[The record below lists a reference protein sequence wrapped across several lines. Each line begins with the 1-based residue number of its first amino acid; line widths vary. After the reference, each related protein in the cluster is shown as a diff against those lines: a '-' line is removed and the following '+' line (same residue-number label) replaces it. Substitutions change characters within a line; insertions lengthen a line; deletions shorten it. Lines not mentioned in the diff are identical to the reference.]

1 MCGVNGIFAYRACAP
16 APDRAEL
23 LATRDHMRRRGPDGE
38 GEWWS
43 PDGRL
48 ALGHRRLAIIDLDE
62 RASQPMVHRDGA
74 LALVFN
80 GEIYNHAQL
89 RADLE
94 RQGARFRTRSD
105 TEVILQL
112 YAREGVDM
120 VRRLRGMFSL
130 GLFDAQK
137 GGLLLARDPYGI
149 KPLYYSVGGGVVRF
163 ASQVKAL
170 LAGGRLSRDPDPAG
184 LAGFHLF
191 GYAPEPFTLFRAV
204 SALPAGATLWIDP
217 SGVGEVQSFASLAGV
232 LAAGRDRPAHDLGQ
246 AVRASTLDSVR
257 HHLAADVEVGAF
269 LSAGVDSGALIGL
282 MRDAGQTR
290 IRTLTLAF
298 AEFEDTP
305 NDEAPLAEMVAAR
318 YGAQHTTR
326 RVGHAEFI
334 ADLPAIFD
342 AMDQPSI
349 DGINSWF
356 VAKAARELGLKVALS
371 GLGGDELLAGY
382 SSFRDIPRWRRRF
395 GLLAR
400 APGAAALASAAIR
413 TFAPRLA
420 RENPKALGVLRYSGD
435 WAGAYLLR
443 RAVLLPF
450 ELADVMD
457 PAVVREGLERLRPVE
472 RLRASMSPDPGS
484 DMGRIAV
491 LESANYLRN
500 QLLRDADWAGMAH
513 SLEIRTPLVDYTLL
527 QALAPHMPGMSA
539 GVGKSALAAAPST
552 PLPIEVVNRPK
563 SGFGVPTGTWMAG
576 AISVPH
582 RLDSRR
588 WARRVLAETSGRP
601 GRMQNDRASLETL
614 AAPAPQGD

>member
-23 LATRDHMRRRGPDGE
+23 LTTRDHMRRRGPDGE

-48 ALGHRRLAIIDLDE
+48 ALGHRRLAIIDLDD
-62 RASQPMVHRDGA
+62 RASQPMVLQNGA

-80 GEIYNHAQL
+80 GEIYNHAEL

-94 RQGARFRTRSD
+94 RLGVRFRTRSD

-112 YAREGVDM
+112 YAREGAEM
-120 VRRLRGMFSL
+120 VKRLRGMFSF
-130 GLFDAQK
+130 GLFDAKK

-149 KPLYYSVGGGVVRF
+149 KPLYYSVDGGLVRF

-191 GYAPEPFTLFRAV
+191 GYAREPFTLYRAV
-204 SALPAGATLWIDP
+204 SALPAGSTLWIDP
-217 SGVGEVQSFASLAGV
+217 SGVEEVRPFASLAGV
-232 LAAGRDRPAHDLGQ
+232 LAAGSHRPAHNLGP
-246 AVRASTLDSVR
+246 AVRAATLDSVR
-257 HHLAADVEVGAF
+257 HHLVADVEVGAF
-269 LSAGVDSGALIGL
+269 LSAGVDSGALVGL

-298 AEFEDTP
+298 AEFDGTP
-305 NDEAPLAEMVAAR
+305 SDEAPLAGIVAAR
-318 YGAQHTTR
+318 YGAEHTTR
-326 RVGHAEFI
+326 RVDRAEFI

-349 DGINSWF
+349 DGINTWF

-400 APGAAALASAAIR
+400 TPGAAALASAAIR

-420 RENPKALGVLRYSGD
+420 RENPKSLGVLRYSGD
-435 WAGAYLLR
+435 WASAYLLR

-450 ELADVMD
+450 ELAGVMD
-457 PAVVREGLERLRPVE
+457 PALVREGLERLRPVE

-484 DMGRIAV
+484 DMGRIAA

-527 QALAPHMPGMSA
+527 QALSPYMPGMSA
-539 GVGKSALAAAPST
+539 SVGKSALAAAPST
-552 PLPIEVVNRPK
+552 PLPTNVVTRPK
-563 SGFGVPTGTWMAG
+563 SGFGVPTGAWMTG
-576 AISVPH
+576 ATMAPH

-588 WARRVLAETSGRP
+588 WARRVLAEAT
-601 GRMQNDRASLETL
+601 EH
-614 AAPAPQGD
+614 AAA